1 MEVVCLSVSGKA
13 GTNAC
18 VCALRHVA
26 AVPCAMWQQYLA
38 TDNYNTYGWKLLVE
52 LYSLW
57 QKVGA

>member
-38 TDNYNTYGWKLLVE
+38 TDNYNTYG
-52 LYSLW
+52 
-57 QKVGA
+57 